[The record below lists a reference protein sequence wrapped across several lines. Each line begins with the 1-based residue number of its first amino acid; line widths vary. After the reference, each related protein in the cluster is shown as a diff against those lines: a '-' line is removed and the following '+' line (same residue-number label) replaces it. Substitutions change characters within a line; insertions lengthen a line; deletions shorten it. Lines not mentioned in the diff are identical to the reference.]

1 MSDAAAISVARIMVK
16 PVVIASPSKS
26 VAAARRV
33 MREWGIRHLPVL
45 DEEKLL
51 VGIVSERDLR
61 DAREVA
67 PLSELM
73 RSPVHV
79 LSPDMPLL
87 QAIRVFRRRRVG
99 AMPVLEGREL
109 VGIVSVVDVLS
120 ALSA

>member
-1 MSDAAAISVARIMVK
+1 MSDAAEIRVARIMVK

-61 DAREVA
+61 DAREVT
-67 PLSELM
+67 PLKELM

-79 LSPDMPLL
+79 LSPDTSLL
-87 QAIRVFRRRRVG
+87 QAIRVFRRRRIG

>member
-1 MSDAAAISVARIMVK
+1 MSDAAEIRVAQIMVK

-26 VAAARRV
+26 VTAARKL

-61 DAREVA
+61 DAREIT
-67 PLSELM
+67 PLGELM

-79 LSPDMPLL
+79 LSPDTPFL
-87 QAIRVFRRRRVG
+87 QAIRVFRRRRIG

-109 VGIVSVVDVLS
+109 VGIVSVVDVLA
-120 ALSA
+120 ALGE